1 MEKKIRFRNHI
12 SVVLEQLGAASWVVF
27 VLLLTN
33 VDDVVHFLE
42 DGNSEEINMTV
53 LITGTVLFG
62 ILVLVCTY
70 QLLLWSKTYISI
82 CDNSIVVERN
92 TIHKK
97 KNTIGIKNISNVNT
111 EQNLLEM
118 LLGTCKVKLDT
129 NSMSTADQTDVK
141 IVLKKADA
149 EQLKGYIMKL
159 MRQYKGEEE
168 SAETEEVMVWDL
180 EAQTKDIVLHGFL
193 SINLFSVLVAVGSFV
208 GVVGIVT
215 AAASKISTG
224 ESLTGIFLS
233 IMMAASMCV
242 SAIWDIVKG
251 FIRYY
256 GFKIARKEDKLHI
269 HYGLFKKVAYTIPIE
284 KINGMILRQSLTARI
299 TGQYMAEIINIG
311 MGDDAAETEAFLFP
325 YCKKEVMNTRLKR
338 LLPEFEHTVQMDY
351 EKQPKEIWLAWLW
364 PTFLYLLFAVFATV
378 VGMIYMPKYSKWML
392 GGAVL
397 VSLWALLLVIVYY
410 RTAGSRFGKE
420 EMVLVQ
426 GYFSKTYCF
435 VPYKKIQYVEL
446 KQNFPAKIVRLQKGE
461 IHLLASTRNRIQ
473 NLPYFPEKDGEV
485 IKERIIQAT
494 ERKQ

>member
-12 SVVLEQLGAASWVVF
+12 SIVLEQLGAVSWVLF

-33 VDDVVHFLE
+33 VDDVVRFLE
-42 DGNSEEINMTV
+42 DGNSEEVNMTV
-53 LITGTVLFG
+53 LIAGVVLFG
-62 ILVLVCTY
+62 SVVLTCMYQLVLW
-70 QLLLWSKTYISI
+70 LKTYISI
-82 CDNSIVVERN
+82 CGNSIVIERN
-92 TIHKK
+92 TLHKK

-159 MRQYKGEEE
+159 MRQCKGEKEPVEE
-168 SAETEEVMVWDL
+168 AVMVWDL

-193 SINLFSVLVAVGSFV
+193 SINIFSVLIAVGSFA
-208 GVVGIVT
+208 GAVGIVT

-224 ESLTGIFLS
+224 ESLAGILLS
-233 IMMAASMCV
+233 LMMAVGMCV

-269 HYGLFKKVAYTIPIE
+269 CYGLFKKMDYTIPIE
-284 KINGMILRQSLTARI
+284 KINGVILHQSLTARI
-299 TGQYMAEIINIG
+299 TGRYMAEIINIG
-311 MGDDAAETEAFLFP
+311 MGDDAAEAEAFLFP
-325 YCKKEVMNTRLKR
+325 YCKKEVVNVRVEQ

-351 EKQPKEIWLAWLW
+351 EKQPKETWIAWLW
-364 PTFLYLLFAVFATV
+364 PTLFYVFFAIV
-378 VGMIYMPKYSKWML
+378 VTAAGMTYMPKYSKWML

-397 VSLWALLLVIVYY
+397 VSLWALLLVVAYY
-410 RTAGSRFGKE
+410 HTAGSCFSEE
-420 EMVLVQ
+420 EMVLVK

-446 KQNFPAKIVRLQKGE
+446 KQNLPAKFVKLQKGE
-461 IHLLASTRNRIQ
+461 IHLLASARNRIQ
-473 NLPYFPEKDGEV
+473 NLPYFPEKDGEI
-485 IKERIIQAT
+485 IKERIIQAA
-494 ERKQ
+494 EIR